1 MATLYGEGDEQAV
14 ACADMLGR
22 ALGAEGDVG
31 GATEACRAS
40 LRYKEELYGTDS
52 VEVADAHNELSVLLQ
67 QTGDVE
73 KAEVEAIIRRAM
85 FFWQRTMQLYR
96 RPRPEGMMVMT
107 KPGAL
112 YNTFTLY
119 PIKYITLTKHNL

>member
-1 MATLYGEGDEQAV
+1 MAFEDCRLPDSTARHSRRHPRALP
-14 ACADMLGR
+14 LGR

-40 LRYKEELYGTDS
+40 IRYKEELYGTDS

-73 KAEVEAIIRRAM
+73 KAEVEASVAELDARLLVLLGVPSFHDERSSGRRA
-85 FFWQRTMQLYR
+85 
-96 RPRPEGMMVMT
+96 
-107 KPGAL
+107 GARSGWML
-112 YNTFTLY
+112 VAR
-119 PIKYITLTKHNL
+119 